1 MEDRITGYWIDNG
14 EYVTTS
20 YDSLHIYT
28 CSMCKEDITIDE
40 HDSYCP
46 NCGAKMEGVRNE

>member
-46 NCGAKMEGVRNE
+46 NCGAKMEGVRNK